1 MFVCF
6 LFGALVHGGWC
17 YGTQCYALASLRGIP
32 DLDGLVSMGLNLA
45 GLASPPPPGLLSLL
59 LFSMPSGAG
68 SAPCNSSTCSAG
80 LVLGWV
86 VVQIV

>member
-17 YGTQCYALASLRGIP
+17 YGTQCYALASLRGLP

-45 GLASPPPPGLLSLL
+45 GLASPPSPPRFAFSSLI
-59 LFSMPSGAG
+59 FHA
-68 SAPCNSSTCSAG
+68 
-80 LVLGWV
+80 
-86 VVQIV
+86 